1 MKKIWN
7 IVSTIFVWMIVA
19 VAVAMMIFTVISVNT
34 FNRGDR
40 NIFGY
45 KAFVVL
51 SDSMSKTDFDAGDLV
66 LIRETDPSTLQPGD
80 IITYQSQNSHN
91 YGENVTHKIRA
102 LTVTPDGSPGFITYG
117 TTTDTDDEA
126 IVTYPYIQGKYVMAL
141 PKVGTFFAF
150 LRTPQGYILFILIPF
165 LLLII
170 YQGINCVKAFR
181 AYKAEQ
187 LAQLKK
193 EKAAIAAE
201 RRRSAM
207 MMRQL
212 QEMQKQMQAQQAQQA
227 QQAAQQQQA
236 QPAPQAPPAPQ
247 QPAPQPAPQEKAQ
260 DVDVDS
266 LLAELAALRAQ
277 LSDRNDNNT

>member
-7 IVSTIFVWMIVA
+7 VVSTVLVWMIVA
-19 VAVAMMIFTVISVNT
+19 IAVAMMIFTVISVNT

-40 NIFGY
+40 DIFGY

-66 LIRETDPSTLQPGD
+66 LIRETDPSMLQPGD

-91 YGENVTHKIRA
+91 YGENVTHKIRSR
-102 LTVTPDGSPGFITYG
+102 TTTPDGNPGFITYG
-117 TTTDTDDEA
+117 TTTDTNDEA

-187 LAQLKK
+187 MAQLKK

-212 QEMQKQMQAQQAQQA
+212 QEMQKQMQAQQAA
-227 QQAAQQQQA
+227 QQAAQQVPRQESPS
-236 QPAPQAPPAPQ
+236 QPVSQPQAAPSHS
-247 QPAPQPAPQEKAQ
+247 Q

-266 LLAELAALRAQ
+266 LMAELASLRAQ
-277 LSDRNDNNT
+277 LAEKNDNNA

>member
-7 IVSTIFVWMIVA
+7 IISTIFVWLVVA
-19 VAVAMMIFTVISVNT
+19 VAVAMMIFTVVSVNT
-34 FNRGDR
+34 FNRADR
-40 NIFGY
+40 DIFGY

-51 SDSMSKTDFDAGDLV
+51 SDSMSKTDFSAGDLV
-66 LIRETDPSTLQPGD
+66 LIREIDPSTLQAGD

-91 YGENVTHKIRA
+91 YGENVTHKIRS
-102 LTVTPDGSPGFITYG
+102 LTVTPDGAPGFITYG

-126 IVTYPYIQGKYVMAL
+126 IVTYPYVQGKYVMAL
-141 PKVGTFFAF
+141 PKVGTFFTF

-165 LLLII
+165 LLLIM
-170 YQGINCVKAFR
+170 YQGVNCVKAFR

-187 LAQLKK
+187 MAQLKR

-212 QEMQKQMQAQQAQQA
+212 QEMQKQMQAQQAAQMQQTA
-227 QQAAQQQQA
+227 PPVQPV
-236 QPAPQAPPAPQ
+236 QPAAAP
-247 QPAPQPAPQEKAQ
+247 EKKHD
-260 DVDVDS
+260 DVDIES
-266 LLAELAALRAQ
+266 MMAELAALRAQ
-277 LSDRNDNNT
+277 LAEKNENNP

>member
-1 MKKIWN
+1 MKKVWN
-7 IVSTIFVWMIVA
+7 IVSTIFVWIIVMI
-19 VAVAMMIFTVISVNT
+19 AVAMMIFTIVSVNT
-34 FNRGDR
+34 FNRADR
-40 NIFGY
+40 DIFGY

-91 YGENVTHKIRA
+91 YGENVTHKIRS

-126 IVTYPYIQGKYVMAL
+126 IVTYPYVQGKYVMAL

-165 LLLII
+165 MMLII
-170 YQGINCVKAFR
+170 YQGINCVKSFR

-187 LAQLKK
+187 LAKLKR

-201 RRRSAM
+201 RRRSAA

-212 QEMQKQMQAQQAQQA
+212 QEMQKQMQAQQAMQA
-227 QQAAQQQQA
+227 QQFQQPQQV
-236 QPAPQAPPAPQ
+236 Q
-247 QPAPQPAPQEKAQ
+247 QPAAAPAEKKHE
-260 DVDVDS
+260 DVDVES
-266 LLAELAALRAQ
+266 MMAELAALRAQ
-277 LSDRNDNNT
+277 LAQKNENNT